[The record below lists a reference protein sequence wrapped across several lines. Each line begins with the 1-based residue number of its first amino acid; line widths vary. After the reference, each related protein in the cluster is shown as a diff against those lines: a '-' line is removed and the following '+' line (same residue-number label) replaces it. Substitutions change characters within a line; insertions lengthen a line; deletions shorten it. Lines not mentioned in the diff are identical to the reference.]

1 VAEGSTRKFV
11 DEVEHRTYSGEFA
24 HARGQEALY
33 VTERCVLRLVEDGL
47 ELIEVAPGI
56 DVERDIMAHMAFR
69 PRISAQLKL
78 MDARIF
84 AEGRMGLR
92 TPKD

>member
-1 VAEGSTRKFV
+1 MF
-11 DEVEHRTYSGEFA
+11 
-24 HARGQEALY
+24 
-33 VTERCVLRLVEDGL
+33 RLVEDGL

-69 PRISAQLKL
+69 PRISAQLKN

-84 AEGRMGLR
+84 AEPRMELR
-92 TPKD
+92 ADVRPKG